1 MKKKSWILIII
12 ILFCIGLSILLLN
25 IVKRI
30 NIDKLIIKEDIKNV
44 KCDQDLENI
53 KEIGNYE
60 IKIIVDNN
68 EYISKLIIY
77 DNVID
82 KIELKE
88 VTMSI
93 DEELPSIKDFI
104 VNDIDL
110 QDRALV
116 TYYSD
121 VVFKQHVNV
130 KKDSIQPYEF
140 SYAEFLNGITIQSR
154 ILPRGALTGASMS
167 GIVDLTSVE
176 ILGSDNLN
184 FQSVADCTV
193 KLSKNLKEIDASTF
207 SVSMANKPMIEYDG
221 TIKEFNELIEN
232 NISRW
237 TKRIDKSLFILT
249 VKALGIECNDGT

>member
-1 MKKKSWILIII
+1 MRLNADSNTIDYVLDTYSKYIDNLRIVDLRRLMQEDPYIKENSNVYDSLRTIMQLIIDE
-12 ILFCIGLSILLLN
+12 CG
-25 IVKRI
+25 
-30 NIDKLIIKEDIKNV
+30 
-44 KCDQDLENI
+44 
-53 KEIGNYE
+53 
-60 IKIIVDNN
+60 VD
-68 EYISKLIIY
+68 
-77 DNVID
+77 
-82 KIELKE
+82 
-88 VTMSI
+88 
-93 DEELPSIKDFI
+93 I

-140 SYAEFLNGITIQSR
+140 NYAKFLDGITIQSR
-154 ILPRGALTGASMS
+154 ILPRGTLTGASMS

-184 FQSVADCTV
+184 FQSVAGCTV

-207 SVSMANKPMIEYDG
+207 SVSMANKPIIEFDG

-237 TKRIDKSLFILT
+237 TKKIDKSLFILT
-249 VKALGIECNDGT
+249 VKALGIECNDGTWTSKLLGSDK